1 MTTPTNATIH
11 KLSDTGNTITPAA
24 DDIRGRTV
32 KDKDGEAIGKVHDL
46 LIDDEERKVRFLL
59 VEHGGFLGFGE
70 TKSFIPVDA
79 ITKISE
85 HEVAINHSREHVA
98 AAPPYDPEL
107 IANPKFH
114 SSIYGHYGYTP
125 FWDDGYM
132 YPPNVVTMLA
142 PH

>member
-1 MTTPTNATIH
+1 MSTPAKTTIH
-11 KLSDTGNTITPAA
+11 KLSDTGNTISPAT

-32 KDKDGEAIGKVHDL
+32 KDEDGEAIGTVHDL

-59 VEHGGFLGFGE
+59 VEHGGFLGFGH
-70 TKSFIPVDA
+70 TKSFIPIDA

-107 IANPKFH
+107 IADSKYH
-114 SSIYGHYGYTP
+114 GRIYSHYGYNP
-125 FWDDGYM
+125 FWDDGYL
-132 YPPNVVTMLA
+132 YPANLPAMLA